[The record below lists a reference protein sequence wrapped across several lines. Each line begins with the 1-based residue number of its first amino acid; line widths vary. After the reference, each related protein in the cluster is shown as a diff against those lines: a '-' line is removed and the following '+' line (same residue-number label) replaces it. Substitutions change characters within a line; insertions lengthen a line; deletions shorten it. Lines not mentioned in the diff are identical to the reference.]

1 MIRKSLY
8 AVGIAVA
15 CLQIAIASGLLVIAY
30 SDSFGVLRIAENGEK
45 IVAQLAALQERQG
58 AATPGSAQLR
68 SMMQTN
74 YLAFRKIGQLIAWVA
89 GAIMLTAVVQ
99 LVVLVTLRRGGAAG
113 SDG

>member
-1 MIRKSLY
+1 MISKYLF

-15 CLQIAIASGLLVIAY
+15 FLQIAIASGLLVIAY

-45 IVAQLAALQERQG
+45 IVAQVTALQERQG

-74 YLAFRKIGQLIAWVA
+74 YLAFRQVGQLIAWVA
-89 GAIMLTAVVQ
+89 VAIMLTAVVQ
-99 LVVLVTLRRGGAAG
+99 VVVFVILRQERGAG
-113 SDG
+113 SNR